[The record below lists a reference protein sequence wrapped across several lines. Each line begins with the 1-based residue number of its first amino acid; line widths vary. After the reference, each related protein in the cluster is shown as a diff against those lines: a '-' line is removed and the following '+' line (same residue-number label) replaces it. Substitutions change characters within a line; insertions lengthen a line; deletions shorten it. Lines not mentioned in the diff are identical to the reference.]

1 MSSSSSNK
9 QPLLVDRPATTSTL
23 VTVASGQ
30 AFSTSLVPSAVGNA
44 TKVFDVDSALTDT
57 SISGAYIDEIWLQY
71 SKRNI
76 EFIDAL
82 AVASGTYS
90 ADSTNV
96 VVTISGGHNVQVG
109 QKVWLDFTSYSS
121 GSTPID
127 QAVTVTAVTPT
138 TFTGTIPSISGP
150 ITGNVSCRLPVDFCF
165 YLVSTSTI
173 TNTNQFFPL
182 FVASVP
188 AVYENQTYSLTLNNV
203 LPLINHPVVQA
214 GANFTSANS
223 TTSPKTRGLILQRGQ
238 ALYVA
243 ASGATALTNGFYVGV
258 QAGYY

>member
-1 MSSSSSNK
+1 MASSATNK
-9 QPLLVDRPATTSTL
+9 SPLMLDRPATVSSL

-30 AFSTSLVPSAVGNA
+30 AFSTSLVPTAVGNA

-71 SKRNI
+71 SKRNT
-76 EFIDAL
+76 EFIDATT
-82 AVASGTYS
+82 ATTGTYS
-90 ADSTNV
+90 ADSTDV

-109 QKVWLDFTSYSS
+109 QKVYLDFTSYSS
-121 GSTPID
+121 GAVPID

-138 TFTGTIPSISGP
+138 TFTGTIPSVSGP
-150 ITGNVSCRLPVDFCF
+150 ITGNVSCRLPIDVCF
-165 YLVSTSTI
+165 YLVSNGTI

-188 AVYENQTYSLTLNNV
+188 ATYENQFYSLTLNNV

-214 GANFTSANS
+214 GTNFTSTNS
-223 TTSPKTRGLILQRGQ
+223 TTSPKMRGMMLQRGQ
-238 ALYVA
+238 ALYA
-243 ASGATALTNGFYVGV
+243 AVSGGTSLTNGFYVGV
-258 QAGYY
+258 QGGYY

>member
-188 AVYENQTYSLTLNNV
+188 AVYENQFYSLTLNNI